1 MKKKGF
7 TLIELI
13 VVIAII
19 GVLAA
24 ILVPAMLGY
33 VKKSKITSANSSAKS
48 ISTAAQSA
56 LTDMDTQ
63 DRFKIAKWDGDIW
76 SIAIDSDW
84 QVEWPAN
91 TVAEP
96 ASNDTAKLPTTTN
109 KGIQQFEY
117 KVYTYFKDITK
128 LTAIGIH
135 IVKGNCEA
143 VAVVNGNYPGTNPT
157 QVSVDDY
164 DSSKTYGG
172 AWADGTGTSA
182 GPGIR
187 SLLKLAQPSTDATR
201 IADTA
206 TGTQAAKLSATS
218 GSGT

>member
-63 DRFKIAKWDGDIW
+63 DKFKIAKWDAVITCYSPESSWQTTW
-76 SIAIDSDW
+76 SGM
-84 QVEWPAN
+84 
-91 TVAEP
+91 
-96 ASNDTAKLPTTTN
+96 TAAPTTTDTMPSGTN
-109 KGIQQFEY
+109 NGLQQFEY

-128 LTAIGIH
+128 LTAVGMQ

-157 QVSVDDY
+157 QFSVDDY
-164 DSSKTYGG
+164 DSSKSYGV
-172 AWADGTGTSA
+172 A
-182 GPGIR
+182 
-187 SLLKLAQPSTDATR
+187 
-201 IADTA
+201 
-206 TGTQAAKLSATS
+206 ATS
-218 GSGT
+218 GNNGGNNNTTSNNVPLETLLKSAGGVQNNNALVGSALTATATASSTSGT